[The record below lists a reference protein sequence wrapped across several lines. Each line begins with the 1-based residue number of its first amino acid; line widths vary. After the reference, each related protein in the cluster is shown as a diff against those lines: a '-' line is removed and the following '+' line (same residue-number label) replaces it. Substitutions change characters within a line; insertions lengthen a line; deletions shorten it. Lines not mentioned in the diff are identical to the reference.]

1 VACQSDFQRL
11 GLESWQA
18 RSIIKYRNKGGIFRT
33 PRDFAR
39 VYGLTKKQ
47 FEKLLPFIRIGKDYQ
62 PAANFYPRERY
73 NYGYQETA
81 IRTREERKKDT
92 TQYSYPRKLKEGQ
105 YININSADTTEL
117 QKIPGIGS
125 YYARSIIRY
134 RERLG
139 GFVSMSQIQ
148 EVEGVPETA
157 LHYMNI
163 DAKHIRKMNVNQL
176 SLTELRKHPYLNF
189 YQAKEIVNYRR
200 THGPLKSAEELRLL
214 KDFPPAE
221 IERIKPY
228 LAY

>member
-1 VACQSDFQRL
+1 M
-11 GLESWQA
+11 
-18 RSIIKYRNKGGIFRT
+18 N
-33 PRDFAR
+33 
-39 VYGLTKKQ
+39 
-47 FEKLLPFIRIGKDYQ
+47 
-62 PAANFYPRERY
+62 
-73 NYGYQETA
+73 
-81 IRTREERKKDT
+81 
-92 TQYSYPRKLKEGQ
+92 
-105 YININSADTTEL
+105 
-117 QKIPGIGS
+117 
-125 YYARSIIRY
+125 
-134 RERLG
+134 
-139 GFVSMSQIQ
+139 QIQ

-176 SLTELRKHPYLNF
+176 SLAELRKHPYLDF

>member
-1 VACQSDFQRL
+1 M
-11 GLESWQA
+11 
-18 RSIIKYRNKGGIFRT
+18 
-33 PRDFAR
+33 
-39 VYGLTKKQ
+39 
-47 FEKLLPFIRIGKDYQ
+47 
-62 PAANFYPRERY
+62 
-73 NYGYQETA
+73 
-81 IRTREERKKDT
+81 
-92 TQYSYPRKLKEGQ
+92 KEGQ
-105 YININSADTTEL
+105 YVNINSADTTEL

-176 SLTELRKHPYLNF
+176 SLAELRKHPYLDF

>member
-1 VACQSDFQRL
+1 ML
-11 GLESWQA
+11 
-18 RSIIKYRNKGGIFRT
+18 RSITG
-33 PRDFAR
+33 
-39 VYGLTKKQ
+39 
-47 FEKLLPFIRIGKDYQ
+47 
-62 PAANFYPRERY
+62 
-73 NYGYQETA
+73 
-81 IRTREERKKDT
+81 
-92 TQYSYPRKLKEGQ
+92 
-105 YININSADTTEL
+105 
-117 QKIPGIGS
+117 
-125 YYARSIIRY
+125 Y

-176 SLTELRKHPYLNF
+176 SLTELRKYPYRNF

-200 THGPLKSAEELRLL
+200 THGPLEKCEAVTLL

-228 LAY
+228 FAY

>member
-1 VACQSDFQRL
+1 
-11 GLESWQA
+11 
-18 RSIIKYRNKGGIFRT
+18 
-33 PRDFAR
+33 
-39 VYGLTKKQ
+39 
-47 FEKLLPFIRIGKDYQ
+47 
-62 PAANFYPRERY
+62 
-73 NYGYQETA
+73 
-81 IRTREERKKDT
+81 
-92 TQYSYPRKLKEGQ
+92 
-105 YININSADTTEL
+105 
-117 QKIPGIGS
+117 
-125 YYARSIIRY
+125 
-134 RERLG
+134 
-139 GFVSMSQIQ
+139 MSQIQ

-200 THGPLKSAEELRLL
+200 THGPLRSVNDLRLL